1 MLHSGRVVFGEMEVV
16 VFGRPAAEMVA
27 EEAGRRQ
34 AERVFLMASG
44 TLNRTTEEIAKVR
57 RALGNRFAGL
67 FDRMPPHTPR
77 RAVIEAAVMAR
88 EAGADLIVTIG
99 GGSVTGGAKAVQLCL
114 ANDIRAAEALDQ
126 IRPVKGPDG
135 VLGPPPCNAPSVAQ
149 VAVPTT
155 LSAGEFSAIAG
166 VTDERTRV
174 KELFRHPRIIPR
186 AVVLDPAVTVHTPE
200 WLWLSTGIRAVDHYV
215 EGICSGEANPY
226 ADAQA
231 LHGLAL
237 LCRGLPRVK
246 ADPSDLEA
254 RLDCQIGSWLSMGPL
269 ASGVPM
275 GASHGIGY
283 VLRAVFDITHGHIS
297 CIMLPAVM
305 HWSKPVN
312 AERQAL
318 VAAAMGHPG
327 DDAGD
332 VLDAFI
338 AGLGMP
344 RSLAAVKIGPEHSR
358 GSPSRRWTPQ
368 GCRAIPGRSSVLRK
382 FVRSSNWPLERRTRH
397 APAFESVMANA
408 LEILPLT
415 VFDQGGTG
423 GREVLGFQ
431 HGLAFGRQ
439 WMAAQD
445 RRSLQPVVAG
455 DALQQH
461 AQGCGGPPQVMHD

>member
-1 MLHSGRVVFGEMEVV
+1 MLHSGRVVFGEMDQV
-16 VFGRPAAEMVA
+16 VFGRPAAEVVA
-27 EEAGRRQ
+27 EEARQ
-34 AERVFLMASG
+34 LEAERVFLMASG
-44 TLNRTTEEIAKVR
+44 TLNRTTDEIAKVR

-77 RAVIEAAVMAR
+77 RAVIEAAAAAR
-88 EAGADLIVTIG
+88 EAGADMIATIG
-99 GGSVTGGAKAVQLCL
+99 GGSVTDAVKAVRLCL
-114 ANDIRAAEALDQ
+114 ANDIRTAEALDQ
-126 IRPVKGPDG
+126 YRPVKGSDDA
-135 VLGPPPCNAPSVAQ
+135 LGPPPCNAPAVPQ
-149 VAVPTT
+149 VTVPTT

-166 VTDERTRV
+166 VTDERSRV

-200 WLWLSTGIRAVDHYV
+200 WLWLSTGIRAVDHCV

-246 ADPSDLEA
+246 ADPGDLAA

-269 ASGVPM
+269 AAGVPM

-283 VLRAVFDITHGHIS
+283 VLGAVFDIPHGHTS

-305 HWSKPVN
+305 RWNKPAN

-332 VLDAFI
+332 VLDSFI
-338 AGLGMP
+338 GGLGMP
-344 RSLAAVKIGPEHSR
+344 RSLGAVKIVPGSFARIAEQVMDTPWVPRNPRPIVGPA
-358 GSPSRRWTPQ
+358 Q
-368 GCRAIPGRSSVLRK
+368 
-382 FVRSSNWPLERRTRH
+382 VR
-397 APAFESVMANA
+397 
-408 LEILPLT
+408 EIL
-415 VFDQGGTG
+415 
-423 GREVLGFQ
+423 E
-431 HGLAFGRQ
+431 LA
-439 WMAAQD
+439 A
-445 RRSLQPVVAG
+445 
-455 DALQQH
+455 
-461 AQGCGGPPQVMHD
+461 